1 MCILCWF
8 WGGLWSIVSIGLL
21 RPYPFFESR
30 QVFCEELDK
39 KLLSTE
45 KKVVFL
51 SGDPVQERQ
60 VPSVICRQQQANV
73 EDPCFGGV
81 NLFNHLGGIHR
92 LFHGNCQLVPSSI
105 WREFFG
111 CKPSDMS
118 PYVWVNEDG
127 DRILYFERIAS
138 PYREAI
144 QESYV
149 RQPILFRW
157 VCNAS
162 WLEKVLR
169 DNKLELWKVVSS
181 EDYPAQ

>member
-1 MCILCWF
+1 MSTPGIGDPYWYEWF
-8 WGGLWSIVSIGLL
+8 VGLKYVL
-21 RPYPFFESR
+21 RMLNPDSGIS
-30 QVFCEELDK
+30 C
-39 KLLSTE
+39 
-45 KKVVFL
+45 VVFQH
-51 SGDPVQERQ
+51 GEYNT
-60 VPSVICRQQQANV
+60 IV

-105 WREFFG
+105 WRDFFG

>member
-1 MCILCWF
+1 M
-8 WGGLWSIVSIGLL
+8 
-21 RPYPFFESR
+21 
-30 QVFCEELDK
+30 
-39 KLLSTE
+39 
-45 KKVVFL
+45 
-51 SGDPVQERQ
+51 QERQ

>member
-1 MCILCWF
+1 MT
-8 WGGLWSIVSIGLL
+8 IVSIGLL
-21 RPYPFFESR
+21 RRTRFLKVGRFFAKNLIRNFCR
-30 QVFCEELDK
+30 QRRKWFFFQEIL
-39 KLLSTE
+39 
-45 KKVVFL
+45 
-51 SGDPVQERQ
+51 VQERQ

-169 DNKLELWKVVSS
+169 ETSSNFGKLCLLKTILRNK
-181 EDYPAQ
+181 P